1 MVTTPSDLQPES
13 YSPVQRV
20 KDLRRQGDN
29 LIQNVKNAGQSRELS
44 LAITKFQE
52 GVMWLGMELKRMGE
66 ENPYPSSKDPNSG
79 DKIEPTAD
87 GLKF

>member
-1 MVTTPSDLQPES
+1 
-13 YSPVQRV
+13 
-20 KDLRRQGDN
+20 
-29 LIQNVKNAGQSRELS
+29 
-44 LAITKFQE
+44 
-52 GVMWLGMELKRMGE
+52 MWLGMELKRMGE